1 MSLKLEQLVRQDV
14 LQLMN
19 GLLDDLVSL
28 ADMAG
33 VDEQHDIM
41 MTIYTLRVQLQE
53 LQEEDSEEDTN

>member
-53 LQEEDSEEDTN
+53 LQEKDSEEDTN